1 MQPLW
6 IKKMLKYFVHGME
19 TKLMKK
25 KLSIIQVSTL
35 KLFKEVDISQQFFD
49 NYEYSLFDCNDIRP
63 LPLDYIGYK
72 LESIVNFLK
81 NNNFTIKDSL
91 CEYEIIDIF
100 LNYVNENHSRPKY
113 YSILNKI
120 KTFKNINLK
129 EKYKNF
135 KIYDL
140 YNLTINEMIK
150 EIKVFINV
158 EKNILKIKYP
168 QSKEEFEKSTEHL
181 FKIRDF
187 GRIKELFY
195 IILQY

>member
-1 MQPLW
+1 
-6 IKKMLKYFVHGME
+6 
-19 TKLMKK
+19 
-25 KLSIIQVSTL
+25 
-35 KLFKEVDISQQFFD
+35 
-49 NYEYSLFDCNDIRP
+49 
-63 LPLDYIGYK
+63 
-72 LESIVNFLK
+72 
-81 NNNFTIKDSL
+81 
-91 CEYEIIDIF
+91 
-100 LNYVNENHSRPKY
+100 
-113 YSILNKI
+113 
-120 KTFKNINLK
+120 
-129 EKYKNF
+129 
-135 KIYDL
+135 L